1 VAASIE
7 EYSPVTTHPA
17 HNINV
22 TIERPLSEVYDFL
35 SKPENFPRW
44 ASGLATSIQR
54 EDDHWVADT
63 AEGQVE
69 IGFSARNDLGV
80 LDHLVT
86 MPSGVEVYIPMR
98 VVANGEGSE
107 VIFTL
112 FQTPGMTDEILER
125 DIRWVTGDL
134 ATLKD
139 LLEGGGSEPA

>member
-1 VAASIE
+1 
-7 EYSPVTTHPA
+7 
-17 HNINV
+17 
-22 TIERPLSEVYDFL
+22 
-35 SKPENFPRW
+35 
-44 ASGLATSIQR
+44 
-54 EDDHWVADT
+54 
-63 AEGQVE
+63 
-69 IGFSARNDLGV
+69 V

>member
-1 VAASIE
+1 MPS
-7 EYSPVTTHPA
+7 HPA

-22 TIERPLSEVYDFL
+22 TIERPPDEVYEFA

-44 ASGLATSIQR
+44 ASGLATAI
-54 EDDHWVADT
+54 EAEGDHWVSETPD
-63 AEGQVE
+63 GRVV
-69 IGFSARNDLGV
+69 IRFGPSNDLGV
-80 LDHLVT
+80 LDHRVT

-112 FQTPGMTDEILER
+112 FRTPGMTDEILAR
-125 DIRWVTGDL
+125 DVEWVQGDL
-134 ATLKD
+134 ATLKQ